1 MVLSKGSR
9 GADFSRYTFTWLQP
23 RFELHVT
30 KTVYSRNH
38 WRKSLTRNSASAAV
52 TQPELALVTTQH
64 SFCLILNCPFLNPH
78 VVSLLLFQFSP
89 TLLVM
94 EGGGGV

>member
-1 MVLSKGSR
+1 MQTLVDTPLHGYSHDLSYMS
-9 GADFSRYTFTWLQP
+9 Q
-23 RFELHVT
+23 